1 MQQQQI
7 QADWRKQ
14 TTPDEEFLI
23 TIQLNFLF
31 TGVGGERVLKNSNN
45 NNSKH

>member
-31 TGVGGERVLKNSNN
+31 TGGGGEEQQ
-45 NNSKH
+45 

>member
-31 TGVGGERVLKNSNN
+31 TGGGEEQQ
-45 NNSKH
+45 